1 MVLEVIVKPEE
12 CLHNFDFL
20 NLNHVAFV
28 IALVVLTA
36 YPIWN
41 ISAHFSPKEGSAI
54 PAYNSLGKDVF
65 ATRAI

>member
-1 MVLEVIVKPEE
+1 MVFEVIVKPEE